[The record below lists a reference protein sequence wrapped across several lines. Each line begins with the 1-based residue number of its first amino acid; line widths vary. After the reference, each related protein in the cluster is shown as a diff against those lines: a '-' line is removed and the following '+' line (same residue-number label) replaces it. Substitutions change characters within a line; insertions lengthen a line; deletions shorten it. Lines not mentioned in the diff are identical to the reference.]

1 MARLIDGDAL
11 KENVIQGH
19 NDTLSALHATWAKA
33 LAHAMTFAFL
43 ANINNAPT
51 VDAVAVVRCGE
62 CKHREEK
69 TFWCEK
75 VQDFISNPEWFCA
88 DGERKGGD
96 E

>member
-1 MARLIDGDAL
+1 MRLIDGDEVMNRLTKKKPGVANN
-11 KENVIQGH
+11 KYTDGY
-19 NDTLSALHATWAKA
+19 NDAIMRFRSMIHGS
-33 LAHAMTFAFL
+33 
-43 ANINNAPT
+43 PT
-51 VDAVAVVRCGE
+51 IDAVPVVRCGK

-88 DGERKGGD
+88 GGERKKGD